1 MHTVAINDKSLALL
15 PIWRF
20 SLKYTLGLNLLLIY
34 IRKYSIVLICIW
46 APDEQV
52 KCQQPQKRSAILTL
66 MELAH
71 IRCGGACFCISRKS
85 KMKKEQ
91 SQDYPFVITYLSNRY
106 RLIECRDHIQW
117 ILQRR
122 DKNVPRWRGIYYF
135 LNTQSMS
142 RIFRQF
148 DLDNGVVGQL
158 PERFESRF
166 KTVQREQIKSDDI
179 VPGYRQKTTRG
190 QKFFWAAWREGT
202 WACGMN

>member
-1 MHTVAINDKSLALL
+1 
-15 PIWRF
+15 
-20 SLKYTLGLNLLLIY
+20 
-34 IRKYSIVLICIW
+34 
-46 APDEQV
+46 
-52 KCQQPQKRSAILTL
+52 
-66 MELAH
+66 
-71 IRCGGACFCISRKS
+71 
-85 KMKKEQ
+85 MKKEQ

-106 RLIECRDHIQW
+106 RLIECRDRIQW

-166 KTVQREQIKSDDI
+166 KAVQREQIKSDDI
-179 VPGYRQKTTRG
+179 VLATDKNYSRTKVFLSSMT
-190 QKFFWAAWREGT
+190 
-202 WACGMN
+202 

>member
-1 MHTVAINDKSLALL
+1 
-15 PIWRF
+15 
-20 SLKYTLGLNLLLIY
+20 
-34 IRKYSIVLICIW
+34 
-46 APDEQV
+46 
-52 KCQQPQKRSAILTL
+52 
-66 MELAH
+66 
-71 IRCGGACFCISRKS
+71 
-85 KMKKEQ
+85 MKKEQ
-91 SQDYPFVITYLSNRY
+91 SQDYPFVIKYLSNRY

-166 KTVQREQIKSDDI
+166 KAVQREQIKSDDI
-179 VPGYRQKTTRG
+179 VLPTDKKLLEDKSFSEQHDVKVPEH
-190 QKFFWAAWREGT
+190 AA
-202 WACGMN
+202 

>member
-1 MHTVAINDKSLALL
+1 
-15 PIWRF
+15 
-20 SLKYTLGLNLLLIY
+20 
-34 IRKYSIVLICIW
+34 
-46 APDEQV
+46 
-52 KCQQPQKRSAILTL
+52 
-66 MELAH
+66 
-71 IRCGGACFCISRKS
+71 
-85 KMKKEQ
+85 MKKEQ

-106 RLIECRDHIQW
+106 SLIECRDHIQW

-148 DLDNGVVGQL
+148 GLDDGVVSQL

-179 VPGYRQKTTRG
+179 VIATDRNLLEDKSFSEPHDVKVPEH
-190 QKFFWAAWREGT
+190 AA
-202 WACGMN
+202 

>member
-1 MHTVAINDKSLALL
+1 
-15 PIWRF
+15 
-20 SLKYTLGLNLLLIY
+20 
-34 IRKYSIVLICIW
+34 
-46 APDEQV
+46 
-52 KCQQPQKRSAILTL
+52 
-66 MELAH
+66 
-71 IRCGGACFCISRKS
+71 
-85 KMKKEQ
+85 MKKEQ

-148 DLDNGVVGQL
+148 DLDDRVVSQL

-179 VPGYRQKTTRG
+179 VLATDINYSRTKVFLSSMT
-190 QKFFWAAWREGT
+190 
-202 WACGMN
+202 